1 MSTGPDHLPNRLLKA
16 TSSFILAP
24 LTKIINLSIE
34 SGVFPKI
41 WKETQISP
49 VHKSG
54 SKSIINKYRPIALT
68 SNLGKVLEGII
79 HDQYNSH
86 LDSILPSN
94 MFGFRSNRSTQ
105 DAISSLLDRVKTL
118 KASGK
123 TVAVLSVDASAAFDL
138 LSHELVLGSL
148 KILGF
153 GPRMIAWVQS
163 FFHDCPQHVRI
174 GASKSSSWTMDVG
187 VGQGRKPSP
196 DLFNIGYLTQC
207 LWSIISEYFG
217 YADDGM
223 DVIAADSIV
232 ECNKKIQQVAD
243 LRAAWFDAAG
253 LPINTAKTE
262 LMGIGFTPVPISIN
276 AAQIC
281 PSMSIKFL
289 GCTIQSNLKWN
300 EHITS
305 ICKKVRFA
313 ASRIRNE
320 GKYFSIGDKTTLY
333 NGWILGLVHSNGL
346 AYLPCA
352 TKEQLSEIQCAL
364 NSGIRAIFNIPKF
377 GYAPL
382 SELRNKLR
390 LPSIHNIRDKI
401 LMMHAWRI
409 RDQFSIKTEGPTTRS
424 RAKGNLPQPDQKG
437 ILGTLTS
444 TLTICAWN
452 KAPLSVKLA
461 PNAASAKREIK
472 KLLYVD
478 QPH

>member
-1 MSTGPDHLPNRLLKA
+1 
-16 TSSFILAP
+16 
-24 LTKIINLSIE
+24 
-34 SGVFPKI
+34 
-41 WKETQISP
+41 
-49 VHKSG
+49 
-54 SKSIINKYRPIALT
+54 
-68 SNLGKVLEGII
+68 
-79 HDQYNSH
+79 
-86 LDSILPSN
+86 
-94 MFGFRSNRSTQ
+94 
-105 DAISSLLDRVKTL
+105 
-118 KASGK
+118 
-123 TVAVLSVDASAAFDL
+123 
-138 LSHELVLGSL
+138 
-148 KILGF
+148 
-153 GPRMIAWVQS
+153 
-163 FFHDCPQHVRI
+163 
-174 GASKSSSWTMDVG
+174 MDVG

-207 LWSIISEYFG
+207 LWSFISEYFG

-223 DVIAADSIV
+223 DVIAADSIA

-281 PSMSIKFL
+281 PSTSIKFL

-333 NGWILGLVHSNGL
+333 NGWILGLIHSNGL